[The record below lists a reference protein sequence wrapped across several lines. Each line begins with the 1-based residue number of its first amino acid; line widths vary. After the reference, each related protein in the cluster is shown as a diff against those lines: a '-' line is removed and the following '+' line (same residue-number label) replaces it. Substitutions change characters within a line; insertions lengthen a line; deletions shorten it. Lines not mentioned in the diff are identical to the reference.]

1 MTVKHKT
8 KFATRV
14 VQTELD
20 LELCDESGG
29 KVYRKRSF
37 ELTEME
43 SAHMLRTKQRKT
55 LETLFLLT
63 AKYLWRVFYT

>member
-20 LELCDESGG
+20 LELICDESGG

-43 SAHMLRTKQRKT
+43 SAHMLRTKQKH
-55 LETLFLLT
+55 
-63 AKYLWRVFYT
+63 

>member
-1 MTVKHKT
+1 MTVRHKT
-8 KFATRV
+8 EFATRV

-43 SAHMLRTKQRKT
+43 NACM
-55 LETLFLLT
+55 
-63 AKYLWRVFYT
+63 

>member
-43 SAHMLRTKQRKT
+43 SAHMLRTKQKH
-55 LETLFLLT
+55 
-63 AKYLWRVFYT
+63 